1 MKKLPHIP
9 SDDAHTTAPHYAS
22 FILRCWQDA
31 ERVRARLID
40 VSSGATYPVTD
51 LDVLPEMVARLLRN
65 LRLDPSLADDNAITR
80 PIAEGES
87 PPSFTQE
94 SE

>member
-9 SDDAHTTAPHYAS
+9 SDDAQVTAPHYAS

-40 VSSGATYPVTD
+40 VSSGATYPVAD
-51 LDVLPEMVARLLRN
+51 LDALPEMVARLLHN
-65 LRLDPSLADDNAITR
+65 LRLDPLSSDDSVATR
-80 PIAEGES
+80 PMAERKS
-87 PPSFTQE
+87 PLSFTPE